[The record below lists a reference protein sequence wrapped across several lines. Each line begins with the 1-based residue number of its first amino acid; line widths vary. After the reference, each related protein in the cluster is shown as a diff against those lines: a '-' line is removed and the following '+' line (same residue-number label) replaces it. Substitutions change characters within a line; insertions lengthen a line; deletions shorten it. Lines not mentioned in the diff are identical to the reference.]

1 MARST
6 GPAARIGAKSLA
18 LATFSGGAWL
28 AAPALAQEPVAA
40 IGARLPD
47 LATIAAGGARGWLGD
62 FAEREALLVAP
73 DADGDAA
80 RAARQDELAK
90 TLGSRGAA
98 LLRVDAAGEGGALLH
113 ALGVDHADEA
123 ALLDG
128 GRRLRWRGALG
139 GVEAALDALLAG
151 TRIVVDEPDAASGA
165 LGPALPAATAPRAAP
180 RPPPSWH
187 GAIHAITV
195 RRCEPCHRPGAAGPF
210 PLVDRDDFD
219 GVLDM
224 AGAQL
229 RSRQMP
235 PWFATES
242 SGPFR
247 NDTRLAP
254 DERRQLLLW
263 LQAGA
268 PAGEPA
274 AGAPPT
280 ESLAQDASRHD
291 GWHIGTPDLILES
304 AYEYPVPASGVIPYV
319 RLGSSGTIPESIW
332 VQAIE
337 VRPTQPQVVHHL
349 AVIAESPGG
358 ARGSYVDGLVPGK
371 GPTIYP
377 PGVAKRLEKGS
388 KLGFSIHYTPDGTAV
403 KDRIRVGFVLAKEPP
418 KWRVQANYL
427 RATKF
432 AIPPYAKDF
441 AVSCERRI
449 TFDAQLVR
457 LVPHMHLRGK
467 SIAVD
472 LTFPDGSKARPLE
485 LARWHPDWQF
495 AYEFVE
501 PIPVPRGTVIH
512 VTGVF
517 DNSAD
522 NPFNP
527 DPAKKVFEGPQIFN
541 EMSETIYEWLIPADQ
556 PLPVEIE
563 DDDDR

>member
-1 MARST
+1 MC
-6 GPAARIGAKSLA
+6 
-18 LATFSGGAWL
+18 SGSAWL
-28 AAPALAQEPVAA
+28 AAPALAQEKAA
-40 IGARLPD
+40 EIGARLPD
-47 LATIAAGGARGWLGD
+47 LAVVAVGGARGWLGD

-73 DADGDAA
+73 DAGDDAA
-80 RAARQDELAK
+80 RAAQLDA
-90 TLGSRGAA
+90 LGKQLEARGAA
-98 LLRVDAAGEGGALLH
+98 LLRIDAAGEGAALLR
-113 ALGVDHADEA
+113 ALGVDHEGEV

-128 GRRLRWRGALG
+128 GRRLRWRGAQS
-139 GVEAALDALLAG
+139 GVEAALAAILAG
-151 TRIVVDEPDAASGA
+151 TRITVAEPDAADGSLGA
-165 LGPALPAATAPRAAP
+165 ALPAPTAPLAAPRA
-180 RPPPSWH
+180 PPTWH

-210 PLVDRDDFD
+210 PLVDRDDFE

-224 AGAQL
+224 AGVKL
-229 RSRQMP
+229 RSRTMP

-242 SGPFR
+242 SGPFV

-254 DERRQLLLW
+254 DERKQLLLW
-263 LQAGA
+263 LQAAA
-268 PAGEPA
+268 PEGEA
-274 AGAPPT
+274 VAGAPPV
-280 ESLAQDASRHD
+280 ESLAQDASHHD
-291 GWHIGTPDLILES
+291 GWHIGTPDLVISS
-304 AYEYPVPASGVIPYV
+304 AYDYPVPAGGVIPYV
-319 RLGSSGTIPESIW
+319 RLGSADVIPESVW

-349 AVIAESPGG
+349 AVIAEAPGG

-371 GPTIYP
+371 APTIYP

-403 KDRIRVGFVLAKEPP
+403 KDRIRVGFVFAKEPP
-418 KWRVQANYL
+418 KWRVQGNYL

-441 AVSCERRI
+441 TVACERRLP
-449 TFDAQLVR
+449 FDSQLVR

-472 LTFPDGSKARPLE
+472 LTFPDGTKRRPLE
-485 LARWHPDWQF
+485 LDRWHPDWQF

-501 PIPVPRGTVIH
+501 PITLPRGTVIH

-541 EMSETIYEWLIPADQ
+541 EMSETIFEWLIPADQ

-563 DDDDR
+563 DDDGR